1 MLLTKMGVIVTFF
14 PRITMPWSPWRTIYF
29 APPMNRPFCGST
41 LFSSNPFTMLATSVA
56 LSCTVLIHFQY
67 IQTKS
72 LPYTTYL
79 SRKVQKADSRDAWDS
94 FTEKFDYK
102 CKHYDTIRITDH
114 LYKQPKQEFLMAGQ
128 ELNDKRPR
136 SDGDNVHVDITS
148 ALARNISN

>member
-1 MLLTKMGVIVTFF
+1 MEVIVTFF

-94 FTEKFDYK
+94 FTEKSDYK
-102 CKHYDTIRITDH
+102 CEHWDTIRITDH
-114 LYKQPKQEFLMAGQ
+114 PYKQPKQEFLIAGQ
-128 ELNDKRPR
+128 ESNDKPPR
-136 SDGDNVHVDITS
+136 CDDDNVYVDVTS